1 LIRLFCGY
9 DAREAVG
16 FHAFVQ
22 SVVEHSSEPV
32 AITPIYSGERRDGTN
47 AFTYSRFLVPWMC
60 GFEGFALWVDGAD
73 MLAAGDLADL
83 WAEREG
89 WYAAKV
95 VKHDYVPKSDRKYV
109 GTEMEA
115 PNEAY
120 PRKQWSSVILWDC
133 EHYLNRVLTPQYVA
147 EHDGAHLHRF
157 GWIPDEQQDQ
167 IGELSVKWNWLC
179 DEYGANTSAKLLHW
193 TNGIPGFYA
202 YRDSPHS
209 EEWRAAVRRMQRGL
223 A

>member
-1 LIRLFCGY
+1 
-9 DAREAVG
+9 
-16 FHAFVQ
+16 
-22 SVVEHSSEPV
+22 
-32 AITPIYSGERRDGTN
+32 
-47 AFTYSRFLVPWMC
+47 
-60 GFEGFALWVDGAD
+60 
-73 MLAAGDLADL
+73 
-83 WAEREG
+83 
-89 WYAAKV
+89 
-95 VKHDYVPKSDRKYV
+95 
-109 GTEMEA
+109 
-115 PNEAY
+115 
-120 PRKQWSSVILWDC
+120 VILWDC

-167 IGELSVKWNWLC
+167 IGELSAKWNWLC